1 MLPIFPVVFL
11 LTLTSLSSPV
21 SAADIAILKS
31 AELPSYEQAIL
42 GFKGGLPATIKVK
55 EYSLGGQVTRGREIG
70 QKLRGSSPDLVF
82 AVGLKA
88 AMAAKLE
95 ILDTPVVFCLVLN
108 PETHGLPAPNMIGI
122 AVRTTPDT
130 QLAALRAVI
139 PNGRRIGVLYD
150 EEQSGD
156 FVREAHRVATQQG
169 LELSAVAI
177 HGPEDVPEAVRR
189 LLPKIDALWLIQDQA
204 VVSESA
210 IPFFLKSTLRAKI
223 PLFTFSSTL
232 VQQGAVGA
240 LVVDAWA
247 VGQQA
252 ARLALSRLND
262 SRMPTGSLHPP
273 EHPQL
278 ALNLNSAEFLGLAPT
293 PEVMRLA
300 GQLFDGPEA
309 MAQKPGSFEMTP

>member
-1 MLPIFPVVFL
+1 MLPIFSVL
-11 LTLTSLSSPV
+11 LLLSLPSLV
-21 SAADIAILKS
+21 SAADIAIFKS

-42 GFKGGLPATIKVK
+42 GFKGGLPSTIRVK

-70 QKLRGSSPDLVF
+70 KKLRGSSPDLVL
-82 AVGLKA
+82 AIGLKA

-108 PETHGLPAPNMIGI
+108 PEIHGLPAPNMIGI
-122 AVRTTPDT
+122 AARTPPDT

-139 PNGRRIGVLYD
+139 PNGHRIGVLYD
-150 EEQSGD
+150 EAQSGD
-156 FVREAHRVATQQG
+156 FVREAQLVAKQQG
-169 LELSAVAI
+169 LELLAVAI
-177 HGPEDVPEAVRR
+177 HGPEDVPEAVRG
-189 LLPKIDALWLIQDQA
+189 LLSKIDALWLIQDQT
-204 VVSESA
+204 VISESA
-210 IPFFLKSTLRAKI
+210 IPFFLQATLRAKV

-262 SRMPTGSLHPP
+262 SRMTTGSLYAP
-273 EHPQL
+273 ENPQL
-278 ALNLNSAEFLGLAPT
+278 VLNLNSAGFLGLAPS
-293 PEVMRLA
+293 PEVTRLA
-300 GQLFDGPEA
+300 GQLFDGPGA
-309 MAQKPGSFEMTP
+309 LAQKPGSFEMIP